1 LLTTSDPLIA
11 AKATI
16 MSGSYML
23 YERHGARPGPEI
35 FDQIKTRMPNF
46 SCRMDHLRAALIRA
60 QLSSLDDTIARW
72 NRLYD
77 RLDEKLRQIDGVS
90 LPQRAQAE
98 FYVGSSIQFR
108 PDALSKA
115 DIPAFIKGCGERGVE
130 LKWFGADEPVA
141 FTSRYDSWH
150 YLNDDT
156 ELPATKRALDKT
168 IDMRVPLTFSEE
180 DCDVITTI
188 IEAVLAEHI
197 AA

>member
-1 LLTTSDPLIA
+1 
-11 AKATI
+11 
-16 MSGSYML
+16 M
-23 YERHGARPGPEI
+23 
-35 FDQIKTRMPNF
+35 
-46 SCRMDHLRAALIRA
+46 
-60 QLSSLDDTIARW
+60 
-72 NRLYD
+72 
-77 RLDEKLRQIDGVS
+77 S

-115 DIPAFIKGCGERGVE
+115 DIPAFIKGCGDRGVE